1 MFSNKLVAQLNTR
14 SFNFFVP
21 YTPLKHNY
29 RVFISPFL
37 EYGAQKF
44 VSRRTNRTFYSA
56 RSIRMAREV
65 GRKRINI
72 RSFRRNRNKPIPLI
86 FAFSRLM
93 CQKFSLSLSLS
104 RHAPVNYVRSISFL
118 TLSTRKFSRHF
129 EIMNR
134 DPRAERAP
142 NVASDAFLFSP
153 FPSSPTGSSISAK
166 RTFMDIQNRIFFF
179 LFLFSSVLFPKV
191 SLLQFHRSSSID
203 SKWIEKKK
211 RVDCLREIIISCC
224 VVRNFL
230 FFKISKQKDG
240 KM

>member
-93 CQKFSLSLSLS
+93 CQKFSLSLSLDMH
-104 RHAPVNYVRSISFL
+104 RLITFDRSVFLLYPRGSFRAISKSWTVILERNARQTWRAMHFYFHHFPLRQLGVPFL
-118 TLSTRKFSRHF
+118 RRERLWIYRTEFFS
-129 EIMNR
+129 
-134 DPRAERAP
+134 
-142 NVASDAFLFSP
+142 L
-153 FPSSPTGSSISAK
+153 
-166 RTFMDIQNRIFFF
+166 FFF
-179 LFLFSSVLFPKV
+179 FPLFCFPK
-191 SLLQFHRSSSID
+191 
-203 SKWIEKKK
+203 
-211 RVDCLREIIISCC
+211 
-224 VVRNFL
+224 
-230 FFKISKQKDG
+230 
-240 KM
+240 